1 MNRRNFLK
9 TIGAV
14 GLATSLPWVSGRA
27 QAASSLHTGKVLLT
41 LHTGGGW
48 DHSSFSDPRNNPL
61 INRWANTQTAGE
73 AGNLLYAPM
82 AENAAFFNKYYSYM
96 LAINGIDIQ
105 TNGHDAAARN
115 RNTGN
120 LMEGFPSLNELYA
133 AVAAP
138 NVPMPFVRNGG
149 FDESVG
155 LMPFTL
161 LPDETLLRTLSNP
174 NFYDSTRSYYADS
187 HMGILKRFQEERLQA
202 QMGQENNTPRWQAK
216 LAELQRAHAGSG
228 DVNTLGSVLPA
239 TLDSKDL
246 AGQSR
251 GGIRELHMFLTLA
264 AAGMTATGSFGTGG
278 FDTHGNHDAN
288 HANALVNT
296 TRLLDYL
303 WTKAES
309 MGIADRLIVHVTS
322 DVGRTPEYNAGNGK
336 DHWSLGS
343 DIVMMKNAPWANRIA
358 GISGPAHEKRAIN
371 PDTLQL
377 SETGVQLQPRHVQSE
392 LRKLLGIDSHAL
404 AQRYALKAEPMALF
418 NPAVSSGITV

>member
-14 GLATSLPWVSGRA
+14 GLATSLPWAGGKA
-27 QAASSLHTGKVLLT
+27 QAASLHTGKILLT

-61 INRWANTQTAGE
+61 INRWANTQVAGE
-73 AGNLLYAPM
+73 AGNLRYAPM
-82 AENAAFFNKYYSYM
+82 AENAAFFNKYYAYM
-96 LAINGIDIQ
+96 LVINGIDIQ
-105 TNGHDAAARN
+105 TNGHDAATRN

-120 LMEGFPSLNELYA
+120 LVAGFPSLNELYA
-133 AVAAP
+133 AVVAP

-149 FDESVG
+149 FDGSVG

-174 NFYDSTRSYYADS
+174 NFYDSTRSFYADAHIS
-187 HMGILKRFQEERLQA
+187 ILKRYQEERLQA
-202 QMGQENNTPRWQAK
+202 QMGLEGNTPRWQAK
-216 LAELQRAHAGSG
+216 LTELQRAHAGSG

-239 TLDSKDL
+239 TLDNADL
-246 AGQSR
+246 TGHNR

-264 AAGMTATGSFGTGG
+264 AAGMTATGSFSTGG
-278 FDTHGNHDAN
+278 FDTHGNHDTN
-288 HANALVNT
+288 HANALINT

-309 MGIADRLIVHVTS
+309 MGIAERLIVHVTS
-322 DVGRTPEYNAGNGK
+322 DVGRTPHYNAGNGK

-343 DIVMMKNAPWANRIA
+343 DIVMVKNAPWANRIV
-358 GISGPAHEKRAIN
+358 GISGPVHEKRAID
-371 PDTLQL
+371 PHTLQL
-377 SETGVQLQPRHVQSE
+377 SETGLQLQPRHVQAE
-392 LRKLLGIDSHAL
+392 LRKVLGIDSHTL
-404 AQRYALKAEPMALF
+404 AQRYDLKAEPMALF
-418 NPAVSSGITV
+418 NSAASSGITV